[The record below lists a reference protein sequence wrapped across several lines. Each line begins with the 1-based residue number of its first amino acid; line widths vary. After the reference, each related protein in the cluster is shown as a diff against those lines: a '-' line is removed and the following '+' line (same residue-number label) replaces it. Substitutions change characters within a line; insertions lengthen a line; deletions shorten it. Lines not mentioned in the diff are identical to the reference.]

1 MVRHVD
7 SNCSLADAAPGSH
20 EEEQLRA
27 MEAAVKQLLVN
38 VGEDPL
44 REGLVDTPR
53 RVAKAWLDMTR
64 GYRQDH
70 KSAFGTALFHEPIV
84 CSGSDG
90 LVIVRDITF
99 AALSEH
105 TLLPFHGRCHIA
117 YVPRHGVVL
126 GLSKLARVTKC
137 LAARLQTQEAFTER
151 LIAAVAEE
159 VQAKGVAAVVQAVH
173 LGEGPAPTAQLS
185 SGATGVFSDPASG
198 RLQEFVTLLRLS
210 GRAAP
215 PAACFAEQPAAAAGE
230 PAAAAG
236 EPAAAAGEQ
245 GAAAP
250 ASSSLVQATDKLLQ
264 NVGEDPGRRG
274 LKGSAAR
281 YASWL
286 AGATAGYRMQLP
298 CSCSGGG
305 CSGAADGSSNGS
317 GGDGL
322 PAAAELGPSTPD
334 DHSPDPSDASSDDM
348 SAELPCYL
356 GMAEAAAADAA
367 ARSSANA
374 EAAAGAAG
382 STRQQQAAAGLQT
395 FSAHFSSQC
404 EHHLLPFYGK
414 LKLAYLPAPGSSGS
428 SSGDRAALRQ
438 IVVMFSKRLQVQE
451 RLTHQVADAVVS
463 ALGAAAVLVVVESA
477 HMCMVARGVEKHA
490 STTLTTAARG
500 AWVEDTTACAAAL
513 EALLEQQPHSPR
525 KL

>member
-1 MVRHVD
+1 MVRHID
-7 SNCSLADAAPGSH
+7 STCSLADAAPGSA

-84 CSGSDG
+84 SAGSDG

-105 TLLPFHGRCHIA
+105 SLLPFHGRCHIA

-137 LAARLQTQEAFTER
+137 LAARLQTQQAFTER

-173 LGEGPAPTAQLS
+173 LGDGPAPAAQLS

-215 PAACFAEQPAAAAGE
+215 PATSFAEQPAAAAGE
-230 PAAAAG
+230 QA
-236 EPAAAAGEQ
+236 AAAAGEQ
-245 GAAAP
+245 GAAAA
-250 ASSSLVQATDKLLQ
+250 ASSSLVQATDVLLQ
-264 NVGEDPGRRG
+264 NVGEDPGRKG

-286 AGATAGYRMQLP
+286 AGATSGYRMQLP
-298 CSCSGGG
+298 CYCSGGG
-305 CSGAADGSSNGS
+305 CSGAADGGGS
-317 GGDGL
+317 GS
-322 PAAAELGPSTPD
+322 PVAAELGPATPD

-367 ARSSANA
+367 ARSSASA

-382 STRQQQAAAGLQT
+382 GARQQQAAAGLQT
-395 FSAHFSSQC
+395 FSSHFSSQC

-414 LKLAYLPAPGSSGS
+414 LKLAYLPASSSSSSSSDSSSNSGS
-428 SSGDRAALRQ
+428 DRAALRL
-438 IVVMFSKRLQVQE
+438 IVEMFSKRLQVQE
-451 RLTHQVADAVVS
+451 RLTHQVADAVSS
-463 ALGAAAVLVVVESA
+463 ALGAAAVLVVIESA

-500 AWVEDTTACAAAL
+500 AWAEDTTARAAAL
-513 EALLEQQPHSPR
+513 EALLDQQPHSPR
-525 KL
+525 KLG